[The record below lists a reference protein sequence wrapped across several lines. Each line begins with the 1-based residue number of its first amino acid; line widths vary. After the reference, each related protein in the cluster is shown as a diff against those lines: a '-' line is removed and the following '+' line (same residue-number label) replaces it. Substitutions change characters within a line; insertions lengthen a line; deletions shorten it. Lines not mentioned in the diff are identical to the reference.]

1 MIIADTREPEE
12 MTKKCDKVALLERG
26 DYLITD
32 ENNPDRRVLVERKTT
47 TDFLNSLFDE
57 RLFLQLEGVDILV
70 CEKTYVPPYLM
81 KTVGGYLRLQDFI
94 NSITIHT
101 PVLQTTGQEHTITLL
116 RRLEKR
122 LKLGEY
128 GTMRHPIMVKPK
140 SESPAVRVLMGFD
153 GIGEEWATT
162 LLKQYGSLR
171 NVLAN
176 IENWD
181 EIKRFGKK
189 KKLDAIKVLDE
200 KW

>member
-12 MTKKCDKVALLERG
+12 IAKKCDKVALLEYG

-32 ENNPDRRVLVERKTT
+32 ENNPDRRILVERKTT

-57 RLFLQLEGVDILV
+57 RLFLQLESVDILI
-70 CEKTYVPPYLM
+70 CEKTYVPSSILRRM
-81 KTVGGYLRLQDFI
+81 GGYLRLQDFI

-101 PVLQTTGQEHTITLL
+101 PVLQTSGQEHTINTL

-128 GTMRHPIMVKPK
+128 GTMRHPIMIKPK

-162 LLKQYGSLR
+162 LLKHYGSLR

-176 IENWD
+176 VENWD